1 MGPNRTTNEILRASV
16 ATAGN
21 MLSRVCR
28 TAYGKTLDYDTG
40 ALTKRDIA
48 ILRFFSA
55 IELIE
60 SDLWQQY
67 DEFGGVT
74 EGPQNAYQL
83 ALQFLDGDGSQYI
96 TSNALDEISHSTY
109 LNAYLEAEGA
119 DPVDFDR
126 FRTLRG
132 SWSTIAQKVGRLTNL
147 KHLDIDTTWYARYRQ
162 IEDPDFKSSS
172 LKAIR
177 IVNRQAIPRSDADF
191 AGPSHVQAIAN
202 TAAFHFG
209 YIEYLVSS
217 LYATFSHKLKRAKVL
232 KVALG
237 IGGNEIAHFL
247 EWVDF
252 AGNAVQWSPFQSDDL
267 PSPMDGCDLS
277 LNTAANVV
285 PFHRPGLN
293 FPIPPD
299 VTSEF
304 LTDCAALLPLET
316 RFGGALNTINHF
328 SQNGL
333 FVGQSPEFLR
343 TLLQMAEEA
352 DSALRN

>member
-1 MGPNRTTNEILRASV
+1 
-16 ATAGN
+16 
-21 MLSRVCR
+21 
-28 TAYGKTLDYDTG
+28 
-40 ALTKRDIA
+40 
-48 ILRFFSA
+48 
-55 IELIE
+55 
-60 SDLWQQY
+60 
-67 DEFGGVT
+67 
-74 EGPQNAYQL
+74 
-83 ALQFLDGDGSQYI
+83 
-96 TSNALDEISHSTY
+96 
-109 LNAYLEAEGA
+109 
-119 DPVDFDR
+119 
-126 FRTLRG
+126 
-132 SWSTIAQKVGRLTNL
+132 
-147 KHLDIDTTWYARYRQ
+147 
-162 IEDPDFKSSS
+162 
-172 LKAIR
+172 
-177 IVNRQAIPRSDADF
+177 
-191 AGPSHVQAIAN
+191 
-202 TAAFHFG
+202 
-209 YIEYLVSS
+209 
-217 LYATFSHKLKRAKVL
+217 L

-277 LNTAANVV
+277 LTTNANVV
-285 PFHRPGLN
+285 PFHHPGLN